1 MAKEPTKTLSLT
13 ERMLKSI
20 SATGAATIATSKFFT
35 DKDIIP
41 LPIPIINIA
50 FSGRLPK
57 RGGGF
62 VPGITSWA
70 GPSKHFKT
78 LFCLIQVKAYLDKY
92 PDGIAILYDSEF
104 GSPLSYFQ
112 SLGIDPTRVVH
123 VPVHTIEDL
132 RGEMVNQLNELE
144 RGDHVFMVVD
154 SIGMLAS
161 KKETDDAASGKEAA
175 DMTRAKVLK
184 SFFRIVTPH
193 FASKNLNLAV
203 VNHTYQTLEMFSK
216 QVQGGG
222 TGGVYAPDN
231 IFFLGR
237 QQDASGQGA
246 TKELHGYNYVI
257 KIEKSRFVKEQTK
270 LTVTVGFDKGL
281 NYYSGL
287 FDLALEAG
295 WITGTKKGFYAPV
308 NAETGEVGEEKK
320 LSWWDSDGA
329 VDYWEDLIED
339 DKFNDW
345 VEGQFRLGASPILGP
360 KVTATVE
367 E

>member
-1 MAKEPTKTLSLT
+1 MAKEATKMPSLT
-13 ERMLKSI
+13 ERLLKTVN
-20 SATGAATIATSKFFT
+20 APGAALITNSQFFQE
-35 DKDIIP
+35 KDVIP
-41 LPIPIINIA
+41 VPIPIMCVA
-50 FSGRLPK
+50 FSGRLPH

-92 PDGIAILYDSEF
+92 TDAVAILYDSEF
-104 GSPLSYFQ
+104 GSPLSYFE
-112 SLGIDPTRVVH
+112 SVGIDPERVIH
-123 VPVHTIEDL
+123 VPIHTIEEL
-132 RGEMVNQLNELE
+132 RTEMSNQLEE
-144 RGDHVFMVVD
+144 IKRGDHVIMVVD

-161 KKETDDAASGKEAA
+161 KKETDDAQSGKEAA

-193 FASKNLNLAV
+193 FASKNFPLAV

-222 TGGVYAPDN
+222 TGGIYAPDN

-237 QQDASGQGA
+237 QQDADGQGA
-246 TKELHGYNYVI
+246 AKELHGYHYVI
-257 KIEKSRFVKEQTK
+257 KVEKSRFVKEQSK
-270 LTVTVGFDKGL
+270 LSVTVSFDKGL

-295 WITGTKKGFYAPV
+295 WIENTKKGYYA
-308 NAETGEVGEEKK
+308 AIDLATGVVGEEKK
-320 LSWWDSDGA
+320 LSWWDSDKA
-329 VDYWEDLIED
+329 VDYWEELLVDE
-339 DKFNDW
+339 KFNDW
-345 VEGQFRLGASPILGP
+345 VEGRFRLGASPILGP
-360 KVTATVE
+360 RQKATE
-367 E
+367 DA

>member
-1 MAKEPTKTLSLT
+1 MAKPPATKMSLT
-13 ERMLKSI
+13 DRLLKTV
-20 SATGAATIATSKFFT
+20 SADGAAIITESKFFT
-35 DKDIIP
+35 EKDIIP

-57 RGGGF
+57 RSGGF

-78 LFCLIQVKAYLDKY
+78 LFCLIQAKAYLDKY
-92 PDGIAILYDSEF
+92 DDAVVILYDSEF

-112 SLGIDPTRVVH
+112 SLSIDPSRVIH
-123 VPVHTIEDL
+123 VPIHTIEEL
-132 RGEMVNQLNELE
+132 RTEMSNQLGEIS
-144 RGDHVFMVVD
+144 RGDHVFMIID

-161 KKETDDAASGKEAA
+161 KKETDDAISGKEAA

-193 FASKNLNLAV
+193 FASKNINLAV

-237 QQDASGQGA
+237 QQDSDGQGA

-270 LTVTVGFDKGL
+270 LNVTVSFDKGL

-287 FDLALEAG
+287 FELAIEAG
-295 WITGTKKGFYAPV
+295 WIEKGEKKGEYQAV
-308 NAETGEVGEEKK
+308 DCNSGEMLPPQKM
-320 LSWWDSDGA
+320 SWWESDKA
-329 VDYWEDLIED
+329 VDYWEDLLDD

-345 VEGQFRLGASPILGP
+345 VEGRFRLGANPILGP
-360 KVTATVE
+360 RETTEA
-367 E
+367 